1 MAQPALNQAPG
12 MPAPDASSK
21 PSRARRPRRPSP
33 PRPAFFIVQV
43 LDEQGQPMAFDKK
56 RIKVVSVERSA
67 EKVLEIVEG
76 GNQPHVFF
84 FPFKIEDIAQQ
95 QLMECFAGFNEKIF
109 FCCGCGWGNYY
120 PPVFLMKMGFY
131 FLYGCVKT
139 F

>member
-12 MPAPDASSK
+12 MPAPDVSSK

-76 GNQPHVFF
+76 GNQPHVFYLRGIV
-84 FPFKIEDIAQQ
+84 P
-95 QLMECFAGFNEKIF
+95 AGR
-109 FCCGCGWGNYY
+109 GGSSVAATQ
-120 PPVFLMKMGFY
+120 PQAA
-131 FLYGCVKT
+131 
-139 F
+139 